1 MGSVS
6 SPGIGRHTWLPP
18 NNSSKTPRWIA
29 RGAKNLLSAAGI
41 AFNPDRMPSL
51 SSFPGRAEIGWS
63 DRGPFAEVAGCWSAS
78 ATWVG
83 QGLYRGRCPVG
94 ARSRCD
100 PAHSLRRAYRD
111 LWPKSGPKSAI
122 LAISASWRGAGQGT
136 PVILKARAWQ
146 KTAARSSRGRR
157 ECQVLL
163 PRLNKACPNL
173 RSN

>member
-63 DRGPFAEVAGCWSAS
+63 DRGPFAEVAGCRIRQSGPESAS
-78 ATWVG
+78 VG
-83 QGLYRGRCPVG
+83 QGADQWSWPFPGTTAIPSGAFRMRIYRGFRSNPRPKRPEPLDSPGVG
-94 ARSRCD
+94 RTEAWHV
-100 PAHSLRRAYRD
+100 AH
-111 LWPKSGPKSAI
+111 
-122 LAISASWRGAGQGT
+122 
-136 PVILKARAWQ
+136 LKAWARQ
-146 KTAARSSRGRR
+146 MTAVAD
-157 ECQVLL
+157 
-163 PRLNKACPNL
+163 P
-173 RSN
+173 